1 MSDWGEDVAS
11 RMEVLGQTA
20 GLALITYLRMYEG
33 TFGFY

>member
-20 GLALITYLRMYEG
+20 GLALITYEG